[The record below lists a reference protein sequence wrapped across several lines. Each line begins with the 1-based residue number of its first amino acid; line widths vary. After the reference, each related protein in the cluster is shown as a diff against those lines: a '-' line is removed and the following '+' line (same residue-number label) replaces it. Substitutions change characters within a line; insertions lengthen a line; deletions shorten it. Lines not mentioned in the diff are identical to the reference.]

1 MPHAV
6 LTGATKIPKLDGE
19 PLSREGNKIHK
30 IVETLKTENG
40 WLLKS
45 LIVDGERQDKFFVR
59 IDKRDDGLIVHL
71 DDHAPVERSNVVFEH
86 LALIASKIL
95 AANPAAKLGKT
106 NLKEQIARVKEMTH

>member
-19 PLSREGNKIHK
+19 PLSREGNKIH
-30 IVETLKTENG
+30 
-40 WLLKS
+40 
-45 LIVDGERQDKFFVR
+45 
-59 IDKRDDGLIVHL
+59 KRDDGLIVHL